1 MRLIP
6 PSHIKPA
13 IWDIFT
19 PFCCSIYGI
28 FRIVSEKQM
37 SWIDTLRI
45 IARMANL
52 NAPRDFT
59 INHFPANYMC
69 PFDFS
74 RAYSYAPVSIFPA
87 ITTNPKP
94 AILSFVDELPESFL
108 HWSCF
113 ESGSHRAIAFVTTV
127 FSSGMVG
134 RGEYALAL

>member
-28 FRIVSEKQM
+28 FRIVSLKKM
-37 SWIDTLRI
+37 GWIDALRI

-52 NAPRDFT
+52 RALRDFT
-59 INHFPANYMC
+59 INNFPANYMR

-74 RAYSYAPVSIFPA
+74 RAYSYAPISIFPA

-94 AILSFVDELPESFL
+94 AILSFVNELPEPFL
-108 HWSCF
+108 YWSCF
-113 ESGSHRAIAFVTTV
+113 KSSSHRAIAFVTAI